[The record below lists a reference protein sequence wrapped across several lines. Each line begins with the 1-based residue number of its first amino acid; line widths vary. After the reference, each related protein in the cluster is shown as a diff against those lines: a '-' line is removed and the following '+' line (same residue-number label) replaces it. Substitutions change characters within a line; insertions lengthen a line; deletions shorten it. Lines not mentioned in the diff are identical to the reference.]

1 MEISE
6 NFKTFAGDVTTSLD
20 VVDKMIEQSIEAS
33 ENNDI
38 AEIKE
43 QLNDIQDSID
53 DIKKFCKDSA
63 DPARKTDF
71 SINIFVKESMSAW
84 SKKFWGADFSASSEK
99 SIQVHCSKNLLN
111 KAIENLIVN
120 SLEAEADDI
129 FINVLQ
135 DGIEISDNGNGITP
149 EDLAMIKER
158 GTTKD
163 GYGGNGLKS
172 VKTFA
177 VAQGWKFYF
186 KNNDKNSK
194 YEKGL
199 TVGFKFSE

>member
-1 MEISE
+1 MEIDDS
-6 NFKTFAGDVTTSLD
+6 FKTFSGDISSSLD
-20 VVDKMIEQSIEAS
+20 VVDKMVEKSLQSAE
-33 ENNDI
+33 EKDI
-38 AEIKE
+38 DEIKGT
-43 QLNDIQDSID
+43 LI
-53 DIKKFCKDSA
+53 DIKDTLEEIRQFCRDSA
-63 DPARKTDF
+63 DPTRKIDF
-71 SINIFVKESMSAW
+71 SINIFIKESMSAW

-111 KAIENLIVN
+111 KAIENLIIN
-120 SLEAEADDI
+120 ALEAEADDI
-129 FINVLQ
+129 YINVLQ
-135 DGIEISDNGNGITP
+135 DGLEIVDNGKGITP

-158 GTTKD
+158 GTTKE
-163 GYGGNGLKS
+163 GFGGNGLKS

-194 YEKGL
+194 YENGL